1 MTNEKF
7 MQTTNTPKAA
17 YFSME
22 IALDPAIPTYSGGL
36 GVLAGDYLRSAADLG
51 VPIVGLTLIHRRGYF
66 RQRLDARG
74 NQFEEDALWKP
85 EESLE
90 ETSARASVEIEGRQV
105 RLRAWRYSIRGISG
119 HVVPVYLLDA
129 DLVENTPWD
138 RTLTDHLYGGDLHYR
153 FCQEALL
160 GMGGVRILR
169 ELGYTGIGIY
179 HMNEGHAAL
188 LALGLL
194 EQRLAKCELG
204 TATEEDLEAIRSQC
218 IFTTHTPVPAGHDQ
232 FSRDLMKHVL
242 GEQRMRVLEVTR
254 CCPEGTL
261 NMTYLALKFSRYIN
275 GVAMHHGEIS
285 QEMFPLYPIRA
296 ITNGVHAVTWTAP
309 AFRELYDRHI
319 PEWRRDNLYLR
330 YARGISLDEIRQAH
344 ASAKRTLLQEI
355 QNQTHVEMN
364 ETAFTIG
371 FARRAATY
379 KRPELLFADPKRLRR
394 MAKQHG
400 PLQIVFGGKA
410 HPQDENGKELIR
422 TVIETAGYLQDAI
435 RFVYVPDYDMGWAQ
449 LITSGVDLWLNTPL
463 RPQEASGT
471 SGMKAALNGVPSL
484 SVLDGWWIEGH
495 VEGATGWAIGPDS
508 GLPEVPAEDSA
519 SLYDKLEQTILPMFY
534 GRPSAYAEVMRSAIA
549 LNGSF
554 FNSQRMI
561 SQYVA
566 NAYFPEKEQSAYR
579 MVSAGQKA
587 I

>member
-1 MTNEKF
+1 MRETNQSEV
-7 MQTTNTPKAA
+7 A

-22 IALDPAIPTYSGGL
+22 IALEPAIPTYSGGL
-36 GVLAGDYLRSAADLG
+36 GVLAGDTLRSAADLG
-51 VPIVGLTLIHRRGYF
+51 VPMAAITLVHRRGYF

-74 NQFEEDALWKP
+74 NQFEEDAQWKP
-85 EESLE
+85 EGFLE
-90 ETSARASVEIEGRQV
+90 ESSARVSVEIEGREV
-105 RLRAWRYSIRGISG
+105 HVRAWKYSIRGISG
-119 HVVPVYLLDA
+119 HEVPVYLLDS
-129 DLVENTPWD
+129 DLAENTSWD
-138 RTLTDHLYGGDLHYR
+138 RTLTDHLYGGDVHYR

-160 GMGGVRILR
+160 GIGGVRILR
-169 ELGYTGIGIY
+169 ELGYTHITSY

-194 EQRLAKCELG
+194 EQRLGKSDLG
-204 TATEEDLEAIRSQC
+204 SATEEDLEAIRSQC

-232 FSRDLMKHVL
+232 FSRALMQQVL
-242 GEQRMRVLEVTR
+242 GAERMRVLEVTH

-330 YARGISLDEIRQAH
+330 YVRGISLDEIRKAH
-344 ASAKRTLLQEI
+344 AAAKRALLQEI
-355 QNQTHVEMN
+355 HSKTHVEMD
-364 ETAFTIG
+364 EKLFTIG

-379 KRPELLFADPKRLRR
+379 KRPELLLANGDRLRR
-394 MAKQHG
+394 MANEFG

-410 HPQDENGKELIR
+410 HPQDANGKELIR
-422 TVIETAGYLQDAI
+422 RVMEMAEYLKDAI
-435 RFVYVPDYDMGWAQ
+435 RFVYVQDYDMRWAQ
-449 LITSGVDLWLNTPL
+449 LITSGADLWLNTPQ

-495 VEGATGWAIGPDS
+495 AEGATGWAIGAESDQ
-508 GLPEVPAEDSA
+508 PEELSDEIA
-519 SLYDKLEQTILPMFY
+519 SLYDKLEQMILPMFY
-534 GRPSAYAEVMRSAIA
+534 RQPSRFTQVMRSTIS

-554 FNSQRMI
+554 FNSQRMV

-566 NAYFPEKEQSAYR
+566 NAYFPETERSAVR
-579 MVSAGQKA
+579 AVSAGEGKS
-587 I
+587 

>member
-1 MTNEKF
+1 MADESARNS
-7 MQTTNTPKAA
+7 ARVA

-22 IALDPAIPTYSGGL
+22 IALESGIPTYSGGL
-36 GVLAGDYLRSAADLG
+36 GVLAGDTLRSAADLATPMVG
-51 VPIVGLTLIHRRGYF
+51 VTLVHRRGYF

-74 NQFEEDALWKP
+74 NQFEEDAPWKP
-85 EESLE
+85 EVLLE
-90 ETSARASVEIEGRQV
+90 ESGARASVEIEGREV
-105 RLRAWRYSIRGISG
+105 HLRAWKYSIRGISG
-119 HVVPVYLLDA
+119 HEVPVYLLDS
-129 DLVENTPWD
+129 DLAENTPWD
-138 RTLTDHLYGGDLHYR
+138 RTLTDHLYGGDVHYR

-160 GMGGVRILR
+160 GIGGVRMLR
-169 ELGYTGIGIY
+169 ELGFTHLTDY

-188 LALGLL
+188 LTLGLL
-194 EQRLAKCELG
+194 EQRLGEPELSS
-204 TATEEDLEAIRSQC
+204 ATEEDLEAIRSQC

-232 FSRDLMKHVL
+232 FSRTLMQQVL
-242 GEQRMRVLEVTR
+242 GAQRMRVLEVTH
-254 CCPEGTL
+254 CCPEGIL

-309 AFRELYDRHI
+309 PFRELYDRHI

-330 YARGISLDEIRQAH
+330 YARGISLNEIHQAH
-344 ASAKRTLLQEI
+344 AAAKRALLQEI
-355 QNQTHVEMN
+355 NSKTQVEMD
-364 ETAFTIG
+364 EKVFTIG

-379 KRPELLFADPKRLRR
+379 KRPELLLANGDRLRR
-394 MAKQHG
+394 MSKEFG
-400 PLQIVFGGKA
+400 PLQVIFGGKA
-410 HPQDENGKELIR
+410 HPQDGLGKELIR
-422 TVIETAGYLQDAI
+422 HVVEMAGNLKDAI
-435 RFVYVPDYDMGWAQ
+435 RFVYIQDYDMRWAQ
-449 LITSGVDLWLNTPL
+449 LITSGADLWLNTPQ

-495 VEGATGWAIGPDS
+495 AEGATGWAIGAESDQ
-508 GLPEVPAEDSA
+508 PEELSDETA

-534 GRPSAYAEVMRSAIA
+534 RQPSRFTEVMRSTIS

-554 FNSQRMI
+554 FNSQRMV

-566 NAYFPEKEQSAYR
+566 NAYFPETERPAVR
-579 MVSAGQKA
+579 AVSAGEGKS
-587 I
+587 

>member
-1 MTNEKF
+1 MADESARKS
-7 MQTTNTPKAA
+7 ARVA

-22 IALDPAIPTYSGGL
+22 IALESGIPTYSGGL
-36 GVLAGDYLRSAADLG
+36 GALAGDTLRSAADLG
-51 VPIVGLTLIHRRGYF
+51 TPMVAVTLLHRKGYF

-74 NQFEEDALWKP
+74 NQFEEDAPWNP
-85 EESLE
+85 EGMLKENG
-90 ETSARASVEIEGRQV
+90 ARTSVEIEGREV
-105 RLRAWRYSIRGISG
+105 HLRAWKYSICGIFG
-119 HVVPVYLLDA
+119 HEVPVYLLDS
-129 DLVENTPWD
+129 DLAENTSRD
-138 RTLTDHLYGGDLHYR
+138 RTLTDHLYGGDVHYR

-160 GMGGVRILR
+160 GIGGVRILN
-169 ELGYTGIGIY
+169 ELGYTSITSY

-194 EQRLAKCELG
+194 ERRLGKSELG
-204 TATEEDLEAIRSQC
+204 SATEEDLEAIRSQC

-232 FSRDLMKHVL
+232 FSRALMQQVL
-242 GEQRMRVLEVTR
+242 GAGRMKVLEVTH

-330 YARGISLDEIRQAH
+330 YARGISLNEIHQAH
-344 ASAKRTLLQEI
+344 AAAKRALLQEI
-355 QNQTHVEMN
+355 NRKTQVEMH
-364 ETAFTIG
+364 EKVFTIG
-371 FARRAATY
+371 FARRVASY
-379 KRPELLFADPKRLRR
+379 KRPELLLGSGDRLRR
-394 MAKQHG
+394 MAKEFG

-410 HPQDENGKELIR
+410 HQQDERGKELIR
-422 TVIETAGYLQDAI
+422 RVMGMAEYLKDAI
-435 RFVYVPDYDMGWAQ
+435 RFVYIQDYDMRWAQ
-449 LITSGVDLWLNTPL
+449 LITSGADLWLNTPQ

-484 SVLDGWWIEGH
+484 SVLDGWWMEGH
-495 VEGATGWAIGPDS
+495 AEGATGWAIGAESDQ
-508 GLPEVPAEDSA
+508 PEELSDETA
-519 SLYDKLEQTILPMFY
+519 SLYDKLEQIILPMFY
-534 GRPSAYAEVMRSAIA
+534 RQPSRFVEVMRSTIS

-566 NAYFPEKEQSAYR
+566 NAYFPETEPSAVR
-579 MVSAGQKA
+579 AASAGAAKS
-587 I
+587 

>member
-1 MTNEKF
+1 MADESKRNS
-7 MQTTNTPKAA
+7 ARVA

-22 IALDPAIPTYSGGL
+22 IALESGIPTYSGGL
-36 GVLAGDYLRSAADLG
+36 GVLAGDTLRSAADLAIPMVG
-51 VPIVGLTLIHRRGYF
+51 VTLIHRRGYF

-74 NQFEEDALWKP
+74 NQFEEDAQWKP
-85 EESLE
+85 EGLLE
-90 ETSARASVEIEGRQV
+90 QNGARAAVEIEGREV
-105 RLRAWRYSIRGISG
+105 HLRAWRYSIRGISG
-119 HVVPVYLLDA
+119 HEIPVYLLDS
-129 DLVENTPWD
+129 DLAENTPWD
-138 RTLTDHLYGGDLHYR
+138 RTLTDHLYGGDVHYR

-160 GMGGVRILR
+160 GIGGVRILR
-169 ELGYTGIGIY
+169 ELGYTHLTDY

-188 LALGLL
+188 LTLGLL
-194 EQRLAKCELG
+194 EQRLGTSELDS
-204 TATEEDLEAIRSQC
+204 ATEEDLEAIRSQC

-232 FSRDLMKHVL
+232 FSRALMQQVL
-242 GEQRMRVLEVTR
+242 GAQRMRVLEVTH

-285 QEMFPLYPIRA
+285 QEMFPPYPIRA

-330 YARGISLDEIRQAH
+330 YARGISLNEIHQAH
-344 ASAKRTLLQEI
+344 AAAKRALLQEI
-355 QNQTHVEMN
+355 NSKAQVEMD
-364 ETAFTIG
+364 EKVFTIG
-371 FARRAATY
+371 FARRVASY
-379 KRPELLFADPKRLRR
+379 KRPELLLGNGDRLRR
-394 MAKQHG
+394 MAKEFG

-410 HPQDENGKELIR
+410 HPQDESGKELIR
-422 TVIETAGYLQDAI
+422 RVMEMAESLKDAT
-435 RFVYVPDYDMGWAQ
+435 RFVYVQDYDMRWAQ
-449 LITSGVDLWLNTPL
+449 LITSGADLWLNTPQ

-495 VEGATGWAIGPDS
+495 AEGATGWAIGAESDQ
-508 GLPEVPAEDSA
+508 PEELSDEIA
-519 SLYDKLEQTILPMFY
+519 SLYDKLEQIILPMFY
-534 GRPSAYAEVMRSAIA
+534 RQPSRFTEVMRSTIS

-554 FNSQRMI
+554 FNSQRMV

-566 NAYFPEKEQSAYR
+566 NAYFPETERAAVR
-579 MVSAGQKA
+579 AVSAGEGKS
-587 I
+587 

>member
-1 MTNEKF
+1 MADESAAKSVRV
-7 MQTTNTPKAA
+7 A

-22 IALDPAIPTYSGGL
+22 IALESGIPTYSGGL
-36 GVLAGDYLRSAADLG
+36 GVLAGDTLRSAADLATPMVG
-51 VPIVGLTLIHRRGYF
+51 VTLVHRRGYF

-74 NQFEEDALWKP
+74 NQFEEDAQWKP
-85 EESLE
+85 EGLLE
-90 ETSARASVEIEGRQV
+90 ENGARASVEIEGRAV
-105 RLRAWRYSIRGISG
+105 HLRAWKYSIRGISG
-119 HVVPVYLLDA
+119 HEVPVYLLDS
-129 DLVENTPWD
+129 DLAENTPWD
-138 RTLTDHLYGGDLHYR
+138 RTLTDHLYGGDVHYR

-160 GMGGVRILR
+160 GIGGVRILR
-169 ELGYTGIGIY
+169 ELGYTDLTDY

-188 LALGLL
+188 LTLGLL
-194 EQRLAKCELG
+194 EQRLGTSELG
-204 TATEEDLEAIRSQC
+204 SATEEDLEAIRSQC

-232 FSRDLMKHVL
+232 FSRALMQQVL
-242 GEQRMRVLEVTR
+242 GAQRMRVLEVTH

-330 YARGISLDEIRQAH
+330 YARGISIDEIRKAH
-344 ASAKRTLLQEI
+344 AAAKRALLQEI
-355 QNQTHVEMN
+355 NSKTQVEMD
-364 ETAFTIG
+364 EKVFTIG
-371 FARRAATY
+371 FARRVASY
-379 KRPELLFADPKRLRR
+379 KRPELLLGNGGRLRR
-394 MAKQHG
+394 MAKEFG

-410 HPQDENGKELIR
+410 HPQDESGKELIR
-422 TVIETAGYLQDAI
+422 RVMEMAEYLKDAI
-435 RFVYVPDYDMGWAQ
+435 RFVYVQDYDMRWAQ
-449 LITSGVDLWLNTPL
+449 LITSGVDLWLNTPQ

-495 VEGATGWAIGPDS
+495 AEGATGWAIGAESDQ
-508 GLPEVPAEDSA
+508 PEELSDETA

-534 GRPSAYAEVMRSAIA
+534 RQPSRFTEVMRSTIS

-554 FNSQRMI
+554 FNSQRMV

-566 NAYFPEKEQSAYR
+566 NAYFPETEWAAFR
-579 MVSAGQKA
+579 AASAGEGKS
-587 I
+587 